1 MNEFL
6 TALEQ
11 ALSGSTLDADEK
23 REIRSDY
30 EEHFTLGLAA
40 GKTEQ
45 QIAESLGDPNEL
57 AKMYIAL
64 KAAKKAHHGGFAD
77 AMRMIGAALRFRVG
91 GGILMGALYFVCFG
105 AIAMLYIAATA
116 IVVSSLGCIVL
127 TGMEIARGYVAYAA
141 LAIFTALIFGS
152 GGLLWMIGNTKL
164 WKACTKHLP
173 LLARRMMKPRST
185 KELL

>member
-6 TALEQ
+6 TALELS
-11 ALSGSTLDADEK
+11 LSGMDAEEK

-30 EEHFTLGLAA
+30 EEHFSLGLAA
-40 GKTEQ
+40 GKTEE
-45 QIAESLGDPNEL
+45 QIAASLGDPDQL

-91 GGILMGALYFVCFG
+91 GGLTMGALYFVCFG
-105 AIAMLYIAATA
+105 AIATLYITATA
-116 IVVSSLGCIVL
+116 LIVTSLGCIVL

-152 GGLLWMIGNTKL
+152 GGLLWLLGNTKL
-164 WKACTKHLP
+164 WKACATRLP
-173 LLARRMMKPRST
+173 LLTRRMMKPRST